1 MANSISYAVF
11 IASMLLCLSSSP
23 APFANARASQLVR
36 SVCKQ
41 TQEQF
46 GYNYRQCVKSLWKD
60 IPIRSATNLKDLD
73 IAVLKLA
80 AANAAQTK
88 ATFEKALNATDK
100 NANGT
105 TAIKQ
110 CVDSYDF
117 ALGAF
122 VFAVRGVNDGDK
134 SVTEI
139 LTQAQDDLV
148 RCQRAL
154 ASVEVPLPMPVSTT
168 NFWVM
173 LYRDVAFLVTSQLFN
188 IQKKI

>member
-1 MANSISYAVF
+1 MASSISYAMF
-11 IASMLLCLSSSP
+11 IASLLLCLSSSP

-36 SVCKQ
+36 NVCKQ
-41 TQEQF
+41 TQEEF
-46 GYNYRQCVKSLWKD
+46 GYSYRQCVKSLWKD

-73 IAVLKLA
+73 IAILQLA
-80 AANAAQTK
+80 TANAAQTK
-88 ATFEKALNATDK
+88 ATFEKAFNATNK

-105 TAIKQ
+105 AAIKQ

-122 VFAVRGVNDGDK
+122 IFAVRGVNDGDK
-134 SVTEI
+134 SVTKI
-139 LTQAQDDLV
+139 LTQTQDDLV

-154 ASVEVPLPMPVSTT
+154 ASVEVQLPMPVSTT

-173 LYRDVAFLVTSQLFN
+173 LYRDVAFLVTSQLLN
-188 IQKKI
+188 I

>member
-1 MANSISYAVF
+1 MASSVSYAVF
-11 IASMLLCLSSSP
+11 IASLLLCLSSSP

-46 GYNYRQCVKSLWKD
+46 GYSYRQCVKSLWKD

-73 IAVLKLA
+73 IAILKLA
-80 AANAAQTK
+80 VASAAQTK
-88 ATFEKALNATDK
+88 ATFEKAFNATDK

-105 TAIKQ
+105 AAIKQ

-117 ALGAF
+117 ALGSF

-134 SVTEI
+134 SVTKI
-139 LTQAQDDLV
+139 LTRAQDDLV

-154 ASVEVPLPMPVSTT
+154 ASVEVQLPMSVSTT

-173 LYRDVAFLVTSQLFN
+173 LYRDVAFLVTSQLLN
-188 IQKKI
+188 I

>member
-139 LTQAQDDLV
+139 LTQAQDDLF

>member
-1 MANSISYAVF
+1 MATSISYAVF

-36 SVCKQ
+36 SVCKH

-154 ASVEVPLPMPVSTT
+154 ASVEAPLPMPVSRT
-168 NFWVM
+168 NFWVL
-173 LYRDVAFLVTSQLFN
+173 LYTDVAFLVTSQLFN

>member
-1 MANSISYAVF
+1 MATSISYAVF

-154 ASVEVPLPMPVSTT
+154 ASVEAPLPMPVSRT
-168 NFWVM
+168 NFWVL

>member
-168 NFWVM
+168 NFWVT
-173 LYRDVAFLVTSQLFN
+173 LYRDVAFLVTSQLIN

>member
-1 MANSISYAVF
+1 MATSISYAVF

-46 GYNYRQCVKSLWKD
+46 GYSYRQCVKSLWKD

-88 ATFEKALNATDK
+88 ATFEKALNTTDK

-188 IQKKI
+188 I